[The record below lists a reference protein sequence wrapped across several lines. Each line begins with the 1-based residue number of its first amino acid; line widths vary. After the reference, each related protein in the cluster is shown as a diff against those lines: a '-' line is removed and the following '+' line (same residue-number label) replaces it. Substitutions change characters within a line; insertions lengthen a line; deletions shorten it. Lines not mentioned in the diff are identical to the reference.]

1 MDMLSPQRAPAMSD
15 AEICNTAWLMTEF
28 FGGAAAAHK
37 AAMNHVRL
45 VQGSRRGEDSW
56 RRIAVALKQIKV
68 RRLKRAL
75 H

>member
-1 MDMLSPQRAPAMSD
+1 MEMPSPRSTLPMSD
-15 AEICNTAWLMTEF
+15 ADVWHTAWLMTQF

-45 VQGSRRGEDSW
+45 VQGSPPGEDAW
-56 RRIAVALKQIKV
+56 YRVAIALKQIKV
-68 RRLKRAL
+68 KRLKRAV